1 MEHKCLYFAAVIPPE
16 PLKSR
21 VHALKLEFHEKYH
34 FSHALKSP
42 PHITLLPP
50 FKWSEKNEHEISR
63 FLMEFASQQVS
74 FDINL
79 DGFGAF
85 KPRVIYLK
93 IIENDRLAGLY
104 HTLSAAF
111 YPKFGLPAP
120 PDRPYRPHMTL
131 AFRDVT
137 PGMFYKAWSEWKG
150 KQFERSFPVEGVYL
164 LKHNRKNWDEL
175 FLAPFGKKA

>member
-1 MEHKCLYFAAVIPPE
+1 MERKCLYFAAVIPPD

-21 VHALKLEFHEKYH
+21 VQALKQEFYEKYH

-50 FKWSEKNEHEISR
+50 FIWPETKEYEINR
-63 FLMEFASQQVS
+63 FLMDLSARQSP
-74 FDINL
+74 FDISLN
-79 DGFGAF
+79 GFGAF

-93 IIENDRLAGLY
+93 IIENEWLAELY
-104 HTLSAAF
+104 HTFAGAF

-120 PDRPYRPHMTL
+120 PDRPYHPHMTL

-137 PGMFYKAWSEWKG
+137 PGMFYTAWDEWKNKG
-150 KQFERSFPVEGVYL
+150 FEGSFTVNSICL
-164 LKHNRKNWDEL
+164 LKHIRKRWEEH
-175 FLAPFGKKA
+175 FIIPFRKES